1 MKAGQKIFK
10 NKCIPKEINNK
21 LKNKPDSQVIMVL
34 LYGYVV
40 FAPWTKKSSIYFL
53 NLDTEL
59 PILLKGKKK
68 PTKIDLDLNTMDWS
82 LKSIQAVNA
91 NDRVLLQL
99 SQDSK

>member
-1 MKAGQKIFK
+1 MLFSLPG
-10 NKCIPKEINNK
+10 
-21 LKNKPDSQVIMVL
+21 LKSPQYTS
-34 LYGYVV
+34 
-40 FAPWTKKSSIYFL
+40 L